1 MQKIIDRNLIV
12 LYCLLCLTII
22 CLIIIIIL
30 SFNIEYSSE
39 DIEQSSSV
47 IINHQTVQNSLQL
60 QQSIMFSK

>member
-1 MQKIIDRNLIV
+1 MRKIIDRNLIV

-22 CLIIIIIL
+22 CLIVIIIL

-39 DIEQSSSV
+39 DIKQSSSV

>member
-1 MQKIIDRNLIV
+1 MRKIIDRDLMV

-22 CLIIIIIL
+22 CLIVIIIL

-39 DIEQSSSV
+39 DIAQSSSV
-47 IINHQTVQNSLQL
+47 VINHQTVQNSLQL

>member
-1 MQKIIDRNLIV
+1 MRKIIDRDLMV

-22 CLIIIIIL
+22 CLIVIIIL

-47 IINHQTVQNSLQL
+47 VINHQTVQNSLRL

>member
-1 MQKIIDRNLIV
+1 MRKIIDRNLIV